1 MNNINKNHAYSP
13 IGKTLYA
20 KIIEDNLSLDGT
32 FEALL
37 SFNQYKCEY
46 TCRLYSNEK
55 NDCNRQCSPIILGNI
70 ATLDCICFDENGII
84 MIKIVG

>member
-20 KIIEDNLSLDGT
+20 KIIDDNLCLDGT

-46 TCRLYSNEK
+46 CCRLYSNEK
-55 NDCNRQCSPIILGNI
+55 NNCNSSIILGNV
-70 ATLDCICFDENGII
+70 ATLDCICFDENGIL
-84 MIKIVG
+84 MVKIVG